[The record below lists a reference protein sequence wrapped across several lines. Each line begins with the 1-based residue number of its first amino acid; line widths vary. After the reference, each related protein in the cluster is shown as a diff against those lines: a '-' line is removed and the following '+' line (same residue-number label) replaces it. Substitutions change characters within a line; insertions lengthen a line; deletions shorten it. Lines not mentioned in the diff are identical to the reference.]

1 MLSSCLCLHTFVHLQ
16 DAIIVDEALLNI
28 GLASVGVVVVALL
41 FLGSVTSALL
51 VVAVLLLVD
60 LALLGLIFWWGLQ
73 LNSVSVVNLILS
85 LGLAVDYSA
94 HIAHSFEHELTACL
108 AQDAAELALAIKTPP
123 PMSPLQTPTAS
134 VASPGVILVGPAQ
147 NAEIDDSVDMTQS
160 GSSGTRSKAALV
172 VFPTPMP
179 ATKLDAVDRA
189 IDVALTGLGTSV
201 FNGAFST
208 FLALVP
214 ISAANSN
221 IFRTFFRMLTG
232 TSILWGFSHGF
243 ILLPVLLIVTARWRG
258 QLCGK
263 ALSTTLKQTQDAT
276 QSSEK
281 YAQGTESNIPSSGR

>member
-1 MLSSCLCLHTFVHLQ
+1 M
-16 DAIIVDEALLNI
+16 DEALLNI

-60 LALLGLIFWWGLQ
+60 LALLGLIFWWDLQ

-94 HIAHSFEHELTACL
+94 HISHSFEHELSACL
-108 AQDAAELALAIKTPP
+108 EEDAAALALAIKTPAP
-123 PMSPLQTPTAS
+123 LSPIKTPSATT
-134 VASPGVILVGPAQ
+134 VASPGAILVGPGPSTH
-147 NAEIDDSVDMTQS
+147 IDDSVDAAQATQYKETPHADS
-160 GSSGTRSKAALV
+160 NYSKKEPLSEVA
-172 VFPTPMP
+172 PK
-179 ATKLDAVDRA
+179 KLDAVDRA

-214 ISAANSN
+214 IAAANSN

-258 QLCGK
+258 QLCSS
-263 ALSTTLKQTQDAT
+263 ALPSTLQQAT
-276 QSSEK
+276 SAVQSKSGEVEETK
-281 YAQGTESNIPSSGR
+281 VAESGT

>member
-1 MLSSCLCLHTFVHLQ
+1 LQ

-28 GLASVGVVVVALL
+28 GLASVGVVVVSLL

-60 LALLGLIFWWGLQ
+60 LALLGLIFWWNLQ

-94 HIAHSFEHELTACL
+94 HISHSFEHELSACL
-108 AQDAAELALAIKTPP
+108 LQDEAERQLAEKTPLP
-123 PMSPLQTPTAS
+123 LSPAKTPSAGVS
-134 VASPGVILVGPAQ
+134 SPGAIMVGPGPGTH
-147 NAEIDDSVDMTQS
+147 IDDSVDAS
-160 GSSGTRSKAALV
+160 HKAASAV
-172 VFPTPMP
+172 QPT
-179 ATKLDAVDRA
+179 AVLFSGQQQLQKLDAVDRA

-214 ISAANSN
+214 IAAANSN

-258 QLCGK
+258 QLCGG
-263 ALSTTLKQTQDAT
+263 ALSSTLHQTQEAV
-276 QSSEK
+276 QNK
-281 YAQGTESNIPSSGR
+281 QNQATESQIPGSGR